1 MAATMIRNA
10 QGGAGVLQLRD
21 VAHDGYARFA
31 DAGFQVPLFARAAM
45 RREST
50 RSPRW
55 MHLGAGNLFRSFH
68 ARIAQRLLDE
78 GHLDCGVHLV
88 DFRDPAR
95 VARFHEND
103 DLFVDVVM
111 HTDGSLEPALVAS
124 VARSYHTAGV
134 GSADWLEIAE
144 TISAPT
150 LQLVTLAVTEKAY
163 VVDTRRSSGPD
174 SARSTIELLTA
185 LLLERFRRTGAP
197 VALASTDNF
206 SGNGEHLAASIGAV
220 AAQWQEA
227 GSVEPAFV
235 EYLGDPRLVAYPN
248 TMIDRITPLPS
259 AVVASALHD
268 HYRFAD
274 SLLTERPGAN
284 VVADF
289 SNTERYHLLVM
300 EDRFPNGRPPLE
312 DAGVLLTDRATVDRV
327 ERMKVGATLNPL
339 HTAMAVFGCLLGF
352 TSIAEEIR
360 DPDIALLVRRLAE
373 EEALPAIEDPV
384 IVDPLESLRDVLET
398 RLPNPGLPDS
408 PQRIATDTSQKLGPR
423 FSRAI
428 RFALDDPGADPD
440 GLRLIPLVIA
450 AWLRCWVGVDDL
462 GNAFDPSPDPLSA
475 ELRERLGD
483 IRLGEPVSAQ
493 EVLAPVLCKR
503 DIFGL
508 DLTTTPLATRIE
520 ADFEAMLAGPGAVRT
535 TLHAAIGVPIPTT
548 RSGVSA

>member
-1 MAATMIRNA
+1 L
-10 QGGAGVLQLRD
+10 LQLRD
-21 VAHDGYARFA
+21 VAHEGYARFA
-31 DAGFQVPLFARAAM
+31 DAGFQVPRFDRSAM

-68 ARIAQRLLDE
+68 ARLAQTLLDE
-78 GHLDCGVHLV
+78 GRLDCGVHLV
-88 DFRDPAR
+88 DFRDPVR
-95 VARFHEND
+95 VERFHEND

-111 HTDGSLEPALVAS
+111 NTDGSFEPALVAS
-124 VARSYHTAGV
+124 VVRSYHTSGV
-134 GSADWLEIAE
+134 GSADWHAIAE
-144 TISAPT
+144 TMSAPT
-150 LQLVTLAVTEKAY
+150 LQIVTLAVTEKAY
-163 VVDTRRSSGPD
+163 VVDARRSSSPD

-185 LLLERFRRTGAP
+185 LLLERYRRTGAP

-206 SGNGEHLAASIGAV
+206 SGNGEQLAASIRAV
-220 AAQWQEA
+220 ATQWREE
-227 GSVEPAFV
+227 GSVEPGFYD
-235 EYLGDPRLVAYPN
+235 YLSDPRLVAFPN

-259 AVVASALHD
+259 AVVATALRENFD
-268 HYRFAD
+268 FAD

-289 SNTERYHLLVM
+289 SNTEQYHLLVM
-300 EDRFPNGRPPLE
+300 EDQFPNGRPPFE

-384 IVDPLESLRDVLET
+384 IVDPLESLQDVLDT

-423 FSRAI
+423 FSGAI
-428 RFALDDPGADPD
+428 RFALTDPDADPN

-462 GNAFDPSPDPLSA
+462 GNSFEPSPDPLSA
-475 ELRERLGD
+475 ELRARLKD
-483 IRLGEPVSAQ
+483 VRLGEPESTHD
-493 EVLAPVLCKR
+493 VLAPILR
-503 DIFGL
+503 NREIFNL
-508 DLTTTPLATRIE
+508 DLTATPLAARIQ
-520 ADFEAMLAGPGAVRT
+520 ADFDAMLAGPGAVRT
-535 TLHAAIGVPIPTT
+535 ALHAAVGMPAIST

>member
-1 MAATMIRNA
+1 L
-10 QGGAGVLQLRD
+10 LQLRD

-31 DAGFQVPLFARAAM
+31 DAGFTVPLFDRAAM

-50 RSPRW
+50 RAPRW

-68 ARIAQRLLDE
+68 ARLAQRLLDE
-78 GHLDCGVHLV
+78 GHLDFGVHLV
-88 DFRDPAR
+88 DFRDPSR

-124 VARSYHTAGV
+124 VARSYHASGV
-134 GSADWLEIAE
+134 GSADWDEIAD
-144 TISAPT
+144 TMSAPT

-163 VVDTRRSSGPD
+163 MVDAQRSSGPQK
-174 SARSTIELLTA
+174 ARSTIELLTA
-185 LLLERFRRTGAP
+185 LLLERYRRNSAP
-197 VALASTDNF
+197 VALVSTDNF
-206 SGNGEHLAASIGAV
+206 SGNGERLAESIGAI
-220 AAQWQEA
+220 AAQWRET
-227 GSVEPAFV
+227 GTVDSGFLD
-235 EYLGDPRLVAYPN
+235 YLSNPRLVAFPN

-259 AVVASALHD
+259 AVVAAALHD
-268 HYRFAD
+268 RYSFAD
-274 SLLTERPGAN
+274 CLLTNRPGAT

-289 SNTERYHLLVM
+289 SNTEQYHLLVM
-300 EDRFPNGRPPLE
+300 EDWFPNGRPPLE
-312 DAGVLLTDRATVDRV
+312 GAGVLMTDRATVDRV

-360 DPDIALLVRRLAE
+360 DPDISLLVRRLAE

-384 IVDPLESLRDVLET
+384 VVDPLESLRDVLET

-408 PQRIATDTSQKLGPR
+408 PQRIATDTSQKLAPR
-423 FSRAI
+423 FAGAI
-428 RFALDDPGADPD
+428 TFALTDPEAAPD

-450 AWLRCWVGVDDL
+450 AWLRCWIGVDDL

-483 IRLGEPVSAQ
+483 VRLGEPASAHD
-493 EVLAPVLCKR
+493 VLAPILHNH

-508 DLTTTPLATRIE
+508 DLTTTPLAARIE
-520 ADFEAMLAGPGAVRT
+520 ADFQNMLAGPGAVRS
-535 TLHAAIGVPIPTT
+535 TLHAAVGVPRTSL